1 MSSTPAY
8 REHYCIVDSAL
19 HGVHKPI
26 GAKFSGE
33 GDRTDWV
40 CLPPITRPLRWFQV
54 K

>member
-8 REHYCIVDSAL
+8 REHYRIADSAL

-26 GAKFSGE
+26 GANIFRWGSE
-33 GDRTDWV
+33 GLSVPT
-40 CLPPITRPLRWFQV
+40 LITRPLRWF